1 MTVVAGATAVELE
14 LELLLDV
21 VALSV
26 VLELLL
32 DVVVLSVLNVELEA
46 GGVNKAVVLE
56 LVGFGTVVLRLEVGG
71 ATTVTEEEEVLALEA
86 DVKDEVGGAR
96 TVVVSASSWP
106 FPVEVEAGFGETTG
120 VTVDDLDVTKED
132 EEEDSVVVDGFG
144 VTEMIDDSVDTME
157 LMIVDTGLGTVVEE
171 EGITEVVAAF
181 EVDVKEELVGARTVV
196 VSAASPPFV
205 AEVVFVDVTVP
216 LVEGFGAMIEDTDDR
231 MELMIVDTG
240 LGVVTEDDVVVRAFE
255 DEVREEVGST
265 RVVED
270 AEDTMGLITVD
281 TGLGTVAE
289 DEGMIEAVVVAF
301 EVEFKREVGSTRA
314 VVVSASP

>member
-1 MTVVAGATAVELE
+1 LGATTVELE

-26 VLELLL
+26 ALELLLL
-32 DVVVLSVLNVELEA
+32 DVVVLSVLNVGLEA

-56 LVGFGTVVLRLEVGG
+56 LDGFGTVVLRLVTTMIEV
-71 ATTVTEEEEVLALEA
+71 EEVLVLET

-96 TVVVSASSWP
+96 TVVVSAASWP
-106 FPVEVEAGFGETTG
+106 FPVEVEVGFGETTG
-120 VTVDDLDVTKED
+120 VMVDDLDVTTED

-144 VTEMIDDSVDTME
+144 VTEMIEDKVDTME
-157 LMIVDTGLGTVVEE
+157 LIIVDTGLGTVAEE
-171 EGITEVVAAF
+171 EVIAEVVAAF

-216 LVEGFGAMIEDTDDR
+216 LVDGFGAMIEDTDDK

-240 LGVVTEDDVVVRAFE
+240 LGLVTEDEVVVRAFE

-270 AEDTMGLITVD
+270 AEDTMGLIIVD
-281 TGLGTVAE
+281 TGLGTV
-289 DEGMIEAVVVAF
+289 DEVRGTTEAVVAF
-301 EVEFKREVGSTRA
+301 EVEFEKVGNTRA

>member
-1 MTVVAGATAVELE
+1 MGATTVELE

-26 VLELLL
+26 ALELLLL
-32 DVVVLSVLNVELEA
+32 DVVVLSVLNVGLEA

-56 LVGFGTVVLRLEVGG
+56 LDGFGTVVLRLVTTMIEV
-71 ATTVTEEEEVLALEA
+71 EEVLVLET

-96 TVVVSASSWP
+96 TVVVSAASWP
-106 FPVEVEAGFGETTG
+106 FPVEVEVGFGETTG
-120 VTVDDLDVTKED
+120 VMVDDLDVTTED

-144 VTEMIDDSVDTME
+144 VTEMIEDKVDTME
-157 LMIVDTGLGTVVEE
+157 LIIVDTGLGTVAEE
-171 EGITEVVAAF
+171 EVIAEVVAAF

-216 LVEGFGAMIEDTDDR
+216 LVDGFGAMIEDTDDK

-240 LGVVTEDDVVVRAFE
+240 LGLVTEDEVVVRAFE

-270 AEDTMGLITVD
+270 AEDTMGLIIVD
-281 TGLGTVAE
+281 TGLGTV
-289 DEGMIEAVVVAF
+289 DEVRGTTEAVVAF
-301 EVEFKREVGSTRA
+301 EVEFEKVGNTRA